1 MNTLLQILFDSVEE
15 LENCI
20 HSAKRAILESH
31 HDDAVVM
38 RLNFYDEALDKITRE
53 VENIEFLNESDDGCD
68 IEQSIKRI
76 VELSNMIR
84 QDSLDLLLSLET
96 GFDSSVDVDSWN

>member
-1 MNTLLQILFDSVEE
+1 MNTLLQILLESVEE

-20 HSAKRAILESH
+20 HSAKKAILESH
-31 HDDAVVM
+31 QDDAVVT

-53 VENIEFLNESDDGCD
+53 VESIEMINESEPDCD

-96 GFDSSVDVDSWN
+96 GFDSTVDVDNWN